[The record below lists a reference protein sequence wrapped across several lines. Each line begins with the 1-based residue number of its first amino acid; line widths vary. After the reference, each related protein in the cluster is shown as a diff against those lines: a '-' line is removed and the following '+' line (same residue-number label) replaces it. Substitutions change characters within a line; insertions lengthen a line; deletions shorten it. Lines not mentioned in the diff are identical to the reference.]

1 MTVDEYKDKING
13 LVSNPDTAATEALS
27 LIDEITKD
35 IGELG
40 AAKTSVSEL
49 QAKVAD
55 LQDTNMK
62 LYMNIAGGT
71 SDDDEHEDEPAEG
84 PAVIDEFMDML
95 FKEEGDE

>member
-1 MTVDEYKDKING
+1 MTVDEDKDKING

-62 LYMNIAGGT
+62 LYMNIAGGP
-71 SDDDEHEDEPAEG
+71 SDDDQEDEPAEG

>member
-1 MTVDEYKDKING
+1 MTVYEYKDKING

-35 IGELG
+35 LGELG

-62 LYMNIAGGT
+62 LYMNIAGGS
-71 SDDDEHEDEPAEG
+71 SDDEPEDEPAEG

>member
-35 IGELG
+35 LGELG

-62 LYMNIAGGT
+62 LYMNIAGGP
-71 SDDDEHEDEPAEG
+71 SDDEQEDEPAEG

>member
-35 IGELG
+35 LGELG

-62 LYMNIAGGT
+62 LYMNIAGGS
-71 SDDDEHEDEPAEG
+71 SDDEPDDEPAEG

>member
-62 LYMNIAGGT
+62 LYMNIAGG
-71 SDDDEHEDEPAEG
+71 SFDDEPEDEPAEG

>member
-71 SDDDEHEDEPAEG
+71 SDDEPEDEPAEG
-84 PAVIDEFMDML
+84 LAVIDEFMDMI
-95 FKEEGDE
+95 FKEGGDE

>member
-27 LIDEITKD
+27 LIDVITKD
-35 IGELG
+35 LGELG

-62 LYMNIAGGT
+62 LYMNIAGGP
-71 SDDDEHEDEPAEG
+71 SDDDQEDEPAEG

>member
-35 IGELG
+35 LGELG

-62 LYMNIAGGT
+62 LYMNIAGGS
-71 SDDDEHEDEPAEG
+71 SDDEPEYELAEG

>member
-35 IGELG
+35 LGELG

-62 LYMNIAGGT
+62 LYMNIAGGP
-71 SDDDEHEDEPAEG
+71 SDDDQEDEPAEG
-84 PAVIDEFMDML
+84 PAVIEEFMDML
-95 FKEEGDE
+95 CKEEGDE

>member
-35 IGELG
+35 LGELG

-49 QAKVAD
+49 QAKVAY

-62 LYMNIAGGT
+62 LYMNIAGGP
-71 SDDDEHEDEPAEG
+71 SDDDQEDEPAEG

>member
-62 LYMNIAGGT
+62 LYMNIAGGP
-71 SDDDEHEDEPAEG
+71 SDDDQEDEPAEG
-84 PAVIDEFMDML
+84 PAVIDEFMDMI

>member
-35 IGELG
+35 LGELG
-40 AAKTSVSEL
+40 AAKASVSEL

-62 LYMNIAGGT
+62 LYMNIAGGP
-71 SDDDEHEDEPAEG
+71 SDDDQEDEPAEG

>member
-62 LYMNIAGGT
+62 LYMNIAGGS
-71 SDDDEHEDEPAEG
+71 SDDEPDDEPAEG

>member
-62 LYMNIAGGT
+62 LYMNIAGGP
-71 SDDDEHEDEPAEG
+71 SDDEQEDEPAEG

>member
-35 IGELG
+35 LGELG

-62 LYMNIAGGT
+62 LYMNIAGG
-71 SDDDEHEDEPAEG
+71 SSYDEPEDEPAEG

>member
-35 IGELG
+35 LGELG

-71 SDDDEHEDEPAEG
+71 SDDEPEDEPVEG

>member
-35 IGELG
+35 LGELG

-62 LYMNIAGGT
+62 LYMNIAGAT
-71 SDDDEHEDEPAEG
+71 SDDEPEDEPAEG

>member
-35 IGELG
+35 LGELG

-71 SDDDEHEDEPAEG
+71 SDDEPEDKPAEG

>member
-62 LYMNIAGGT
+62 LYMNIAGGS
-71 SDDDEHEDEPAEG
+71 SDDEPEDEPAEG
-84 PAVIDEFMDML
+84 AAVIDEFMDML

>member
-35 IGELG
+35 LGELG

-62 LYMNIAGGT
+62 LYMNIAGGS
-71 SDDDEHEDEPAEG
+71 SDDDQEDEPAEG

>member
-35 IGELG
+35 LGELG

-71 SDDDEHEDEPAEG
+71 SDDETDDEPAEG

>member
-35 IGELG
+35 LGELG

-62 LYMNIAGGT
+62 LYMNIAGGS
-71 SDDDEHEDEPAEG
+71 SDDEPEDEPAEG
-84 PAVIDEFMDML
+84 TAVIDEFMDML

>member
-35 IGELG
+35 IGELV

-62 LYMNIAGGT
+62 LYMNIAGGP
-71 SDDDEHEDEPAEG
+71 SDDDQEDEPAEG